1 MMRVRVTC
9 SRYAPASASASAM
22 TATHIYGTPCE
33 VEGLGKL
40 ADDAGIQLD
49 ARGFIERS
57 VRESGGDHALVSL
70 SYYAH
75 HIPSAKQRQIMF
87 DALRAHGVPS
97 TLRQCL
103 LTDSALMR
111 GAMTAFGWLTGSDS
125 ASYSVA
131 DRRKALVWSSEK
143 APFDADEAVRVLDEC
158 FRPCGLPLDSKA

>member
-1 MMRVRVTC
+1 MKKYIIEMNGHAHAR
-9 SRYAPASASASAM
+9 
-22 TATHIYGTPCE
+22 
-33 VEGLGKL
+33 LGPVVL
-40 ADDAGIQLD
+40 NVCHARHLSDDD

-111 GAMTAFGWLTGSDS
+111 GAMTAFGWLAGSDS
-125 ASYSVA
+125 ASNSVA
-131 DRRKALVWSSEK
+131 DRCKALVWLSEK

-158 FRPCGLPLDSKA
+158 FRRSGLPLDSKA